1 MTAAGVVYL
10 IVMLVALALFIFYAK
25 SGRLLKCV
33 LFTAFT
39 ALLCFQLSHMRLCFM
54 NMERAGLLK
63 YENLVFILYCFG
75 IVCGLSLAPLLL
87 HRLRA
92 AAFVRVWRDY
102 GSKSVKLL
110 G

>member
-39 ALLCFQLSHMRLCFM
+39 GLVAFGVVFTVARI
-54 NMERAGLLK
+54 AGLPIAPTPFAMLVSGFLGVPGVIAMLVL
-63 YENLVFILYCFG
+63 NLM
-75 IVCGLSLAPLLL
+75 
-87 HRLRA
+87 
-92 AAFVRVWRDY
+92 
-102 GSKSVKLL
+102 
-110 G
+110 